1 MAKNTTINAS
11 ALHSNNTEVKTP
23 NIIDVTS
30 FGDYI
35 GKIDALKDAGYKV
48 LRYKVTTFD
57 ELLGIEFEGSK
68 SVLVANKE
76 LFLRSYVGK
85 RCQVEVVV
93 SPKLG
98 IEVVKAISVVKEE
111 GGGAN

>member
-1 MAKNTTINAS
+1 MAKNILNAS
-11 ALHSNNTEVKTP
+11 ALNNEVKTEVKTP
-23 NIIDVTS
+23 AIIDVTS
-30 FGDYI
+30 FGDYV

-48 LRYKVTTFD
+48 LRYKVTAFD
-57 ELLGIEFEGSK
+57 EILGIEFEGSK

-76 LFLRSYVGK
+76 LFLKSYIGK

-98 IEVVKAISVVKEE
+98 IEVVKAISVVREE
-111 GGGAN
+111 GGEQ